1 MPADFKKVLM
11 VLFYFPPAASGGTYR
26 PLKFIRYL
34 REFGYQCV
42 IIAPT
47 RCRYESQDHTLLAEI
62 PYGTE
67 IIRVNPGVEESW
79 YYHLIRKLGMG
90 EIYEQNMVPDRHV
103 GFAYN
108 AIESAKKRISQGD
121 INLVFTSATPNSVH
135 IAGREI
141 SMQSGLKW
149 VADFRDP
156 WIADPFY
163 KPINSDRDKK
173 NREIERSCFEQAN
186 AIISFPE
193 FRADIERTRY
203 PEFAHKI
210 VSIDN
215 GFDPADFPSTQIN
228 PLHGKITISHVG
240 AITKDRP
247 VTSFLES
254 LLKVLESD
262 KSLREMV
269 NLEFY
274 GDSRPP
280 TPDDIS
286 RFNLTD
292 ITHFNGYVP
301 HSDACIAMAQSNL
314 LFMVLPDRDG
324 AEGIMPL
331 RLFEYIYS
339 NRPVFLIAPQ
349 GEASGFLNET
359 SSGVWVKNSDQN
371 EITSKLKS
379 ILENIKSG
387 QYKHT
392 PNLEPLRKF
401 ERRNLTEKLARL
413 FDSLLKGGDVD
424 AR

>member
-1 MPADFKKVLM
+1 MADDCKKILM
-11 VLFYFPPAASGGTYR
+11 VLYYFPPAASGGTYR

-34 REFGYQCV
+34 NEFGYQCV

-47 RCRYESQDHTLLAEI
+47 RCRYESQDHSLLSEI

-67 IIRVNPGVEESW
+67 IIRVSPGVEESW
-79 YYHLIRKLGMG
+79 HYHLLRKLGLG
-90 EIYEQNMVPDRHV
+90 ELYEQNLIPDRHI
-103 GFAYN
+103 GFAHN
-108 AIESAKKRISQGD
+108 AIEAAKQRMTRGD

-141 SMQSGLKW
+141 SKHSGLKW
-149 VADFRDP
+149 IADFRDP

-163 KPINSDRDKK
+163 KSANSDRDKK
-173 NREIERSCFEQAN
+173 NREIERSYFEQAD
-186 AIISFPE
+186 AVISFPE
-193 FRADIERTRY
+193 FRADIERKRY
-203 PEFAHKI
+203 PEFAQKI
-210 VSIDN
+210 ISIDN
-215 GFDPADFPSTQIN
+215 GFDPVDFPSGQII
-228 PLHGKITISHVG
+228 PEAGKFTISHVG
-240 AITKDRP
+240 AITRDRP

-254 LLKVLESD
+254 LSKVLESD
-262 KSLREMV
+262 SDLKKMV

-286 RFNLTD
+286 RLNLSD

-301 HSDACIAMAQSNL
+301 HSDACIAMAQSIL

-331 RLFEYIYS
+331 RLFEYIYA
-339 NRPVFLIAPQ
+339 NRPVFLVAPQ
-349 GEASGFLNET
+349 GEASRFLAET
-359 SSGVWVKNSDQN
+359 NSGVWVKNTDQN
-371 EITSKLKS
+371 EITSRLKS

-387 QYKHT
+387 SYKHT
-392 PNLEPLRKF
+392 PNLEPLKKF
-401 ERRNLTEKLARL
+401 ERRNLTRKLAKL
-413 FDSLLKGGDVD
+413 FDSLLEGGDVN

>member
-1 MPADFKKVLM
+1 MAADFKKVLM
-11 VLFYFPPAASGGTYR
+11 VLYYFPPAASGGTYR

-42 IIAPT
+42 VIAPT
-47 RCRYESQDHTLLAEI
+47 RCRYESQDHSLLSEI

-67 IIRVNPGVEESW
+67 IIRVSPGIEESW
-79 YYHLIRKLGMG
+79 HYNLIRKLGMG
-90 EIYEQNMVPDRHV
+90 EIYEQSMVPDRHV

-108 AIESAKKRISQGD
+108 AIEAAKQRISRGD

-141 SMQSGLKW
+141 SKQSGLKW

-173 NREIERSCFEQAN
+173 NREIERSYFEQAN
-186 AIISFPE
+186 AVISFPE
-193 FRADIERTRY
+193 FRADIERKRY
-203 PEFAHKI
+203 PEYAQKI
-210 VSIDN
+210 ISIDN

-228 PLHGKITISHVG
+228 HEDGKITISHVG

-247 VTSFLES
+247 GTSFLES
-254 LLKVLESD
+254 LSKVLETD
-262 KSLREMV
+262 NSLRKIV
-269 NLEFY
+269 NLDFY

-286 RFNLTD
+286 RLNLTD
-292 ITHFNGYVP
+292 VTHFNGYVP

-331 RLFEYIYS
+331 RLFEYIYA

-349 GEASGFLNET
+349 GEASGFLNE
-359 SSGVWVKNSDQN
+359 SNSGVWVKNSDRN
-371 EITSKLKS
+371 EITSKLRS
-379 ILENIKSG
+379 ILESIKSG

-392 PNLEPLRKF
+392 PNLEPLKKF
-401 ERRNLTEKLARL
+401 ERRYLTEKLAKL